1 MYKIIKNSWALFTGF
16 GMIIISH
23 GFQGNLLG
31 IRAVLEDFNYI
42 ATGTMMSGYFIGYFI
57 GANMVPNLV
66 SKVGHIR
73 VFAAF
78 ASLASLSA
86 LLAAVYVNPVMWTLS
101 RIVTGIS

>member
-31 IRAVLEDFNYI
+31 IRSVLEDFNYI

-57 GANMVPNLV
+57 GANMVPNLSEQSWSYKSV
-66 SKVGHIR
+66 CSICIYGFLK
-73 VFAAF
+73 F
-78 ASLASLSA
+78 LS
-86 LLAAVYVNPVMWTLS
+86 S
-101 RIVTGIS
+101 CSIC